1 MDFQARN
8 IALTIDVLA
17 PCEYEVS
24 HKFYDFKD
32 ELIYQVSG
40 SGIIKRE

>member
-24 HKFYDFKD
+24 HKFYDFK
-32 ELIYQVSG
+32 S
-40 SGIIKRE
+40 